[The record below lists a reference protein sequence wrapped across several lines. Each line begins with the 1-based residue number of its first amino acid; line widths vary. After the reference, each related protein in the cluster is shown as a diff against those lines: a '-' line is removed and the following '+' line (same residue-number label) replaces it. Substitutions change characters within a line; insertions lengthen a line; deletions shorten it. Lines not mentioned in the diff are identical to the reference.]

1 MLTKES
7 VEKKLRKRLSNLKTT
22 YTNIAYSNKVDHNTK
37 FDGKSVIF
45 QLSLDLDVDKFLDNL
60 DLIYSQLLS
69 DHILTYPILDNYRI
83 SDNDT
88 LRCLKDYVSFLVDN
102 SFYVFYKVSYLD
114 NIKTKVKLDANCIE
128 DTINNDKLN
137 LDLVDLQILSVK
149 PEKIIIELGVLYK
162 YSKYKE
168 YRVDTWIE
176 DSLEDQNED

>member
-22 YTNIAYSNKVDHNTK
+22 YTNIAHTNKVDHNTK

-88 LRCLKDYVSFLVDN
+88 LRGLKDYVSFLVDN
-102 SFYVFYKVSYLD
+102 NFYVFYKVSYLD
-114 NIKTKVKLDANCIE
+114 NIKTKVKLDNDCIK
-128 DTINNDKLN
+128 DTIDNDKLN
-137 LDLVDLQILSVK
+137 IDLVDLQILSIK
-149 PEKIIIELGVLYK
+149 PEKIIIELGVLYGK
-162 YSKYKE
+162 F
-168 YRVDTWIE
+168 
-176 DSLEDQNED
+176 